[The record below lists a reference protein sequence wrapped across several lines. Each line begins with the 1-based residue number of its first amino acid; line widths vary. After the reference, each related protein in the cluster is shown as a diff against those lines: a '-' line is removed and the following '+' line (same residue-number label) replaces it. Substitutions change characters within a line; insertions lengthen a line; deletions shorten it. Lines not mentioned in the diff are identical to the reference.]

1 MEISQKVTLFNFK
14 CLKFKKISEI
24 KSSVKSVLV
33 LIFNCEW
40 STYNTCTQ
48 IYALIISK
56 FSVYNYRILICDSCK
71 RPSQHPH

>member
-1 MEISQKVTLFNFK
+1 
-14 CLKFKKISEI
+14 
-24 KSSVKSVLV
+24 VLV

-40 STYNTCTQ
+40 STYNTCTE

-71 RPSQHPH
+71 RPSQQ